1 MYTHN
6 TYTRVYIIIIIV
18 RVAARKRQKKK
29 LHIIII
35 LYAQQSFAK
44 THTLS
49 SAERRARV
57 LNIIIGVSL

>member
-1 MYTHN
+1 M
-6 TYTRVYIIIIIV
+6 YTRVYIIIV
-18 RVAARKRQKKK
+18 RVAAREWKKK
-29 LHIIII
+29 LHIII

-49 SAERRARV
+49 SGECRARV